1 MEMRYSCVPKL
12 PFLLEV
18 RERAAAAAQSG
29 SSLCIL
35 FLYVSAPNSVVDDQQ
50 IQHIDMYLGGIVY
63 HGDGKTV
70 FAEKQRKV

>member
-1 MEMRYSCVPKL
+1 MRTKAAFSSGS
-12 PFLLEV
+12 
-18 RERAAAAAQSG
+18 ERASSSSTQSG

-70 FAEKQRKV
+70 FAEKQRKVRDERK